1 MSVKADFIAIARHRI
16 QTDGEGVTTLCGFYG
31 CPLRCRY
38 CLNPQ
43 SISEDAKRISLSPGE
58 LFDRVRI
65 DDLYFVATN
74 GGVTFGGG
82 EPLLY
87 PDFIAEFA
95 TLCGKKWHLSVETSL
110 NVPADSV
117 KTAAAAVDY
126 FIIDIKDM
134 NPEIYR
140 KYTGVSNERVYK
152 NLELLLSLVGTERI
166 LVRVPLIDGYN
177 SEIDREQSIGILRK
191 MGYTRFD
198 LFEYRIK
205 R

>member
-1 MSVKADFIAIARHRI
+1 MNTKAPFIAISRHRI
-16 QTDGEGVTTLCGFYG
+16 QTDGEGVTTLCCFFG
-31 CPLRCRY
+31 CPLRCKY
-38 CLNPQ
+38 CINPQ
-43 SISEDAKRISLSPGE
+43 SFAEDTKKLE
-58 LFDRVRI
+58 LTPQKLFERVKI
-65 DDLYFVATN
+65 DDLYFIATN

-110 NVPADSV
+110 NVPVDSV
-117 KTAAAAVDY
+117 KTAASAVDY